1 MSTILEAPVRRVSTR
16 PPEAVSAWHS
26 NQWAWLGAGLAF
38 AFLIPYLFA
47 DLLGVP
53 RDGYYA
59 IYVVSVLT
67 FTALWLRGTGQDARA
82 VLRRNWRWGVALGL
96 LTVAATA
103 GLVFATGSTSG
114 PGAWTLAGAILWRG
128 VIYGA
133 VDGLLLSV
141 IPILGV
147 FAAFDGRPL
156 RERSRR
162 AVAAIGALAMAF
174 SLAFTAVYHLGY
186 PDFRGNKVTKPMRG
200 DLVWSLPTLVTL
212 SPLGAPIAH
221 AGMHVTAVVHAYHTD
236 LFLPPHA
243 AQRSS

>member
-1 MSTILEAPVRRVSTR
+1 MTTVLETSRRGAFPR
-16 PPEAVSAWHS
+16 PREAASPWHS
-26 NQWAWLGAGLAF
+26 SQWAWLGAGLVF
-38 AFLIPYLFA
+38 AFLIPYVFA
-47 DLLGVP
+47 DVLGVP

-59 IYVVSVLT
+59 IYIVSALT
-67 FTALWLRGTGQDARA
+67 FTALWLRGTGQDPRA
-82 VLRRNWRWGVALGL
+82 LLRRNWRWGVGLGV
-96 LTVAATA
+96 LTAVATA
-103 GLVFATGSTSG
+103 GLVFLNGSTSG
-114 PGAWTLAGAILWRG
+114 PDGWTLAGAILWRG
-128 VIYGA
+128 IVYGA

-147 FAAFDGRPL
+147 FGAFGNVPL
-156 RERSRR
+156 RERSRS
-162 AVAAIGALAMAF
+162 AIAGIGALAMAV

-186 PDFRGNKVTKPMRG
+186 PDFRGSKVTKPMRG

-243 AQRSS
+243 GQ